1 MSRNQHA
8 YSNPIQQDW
17 DDREFV
23 EVSSLSGRN
32 GILLYPAFSS
42 FDFLIFH
49 KSQIIQLNIIKTA
62 NFLNEFDITIRSR
75 ISKLNEKLSKLER
88 SVEFCEAVIK
98 STQDRMKQTENS

>member
-1 MSRNQHA
+1 MLCNDCEKKEIVAFLAEKIFDNKMSRNQHA

-17 DDREFV
+17 DDREFI
-23 EVSSLSGRN
+23 EV
-32 GILLYPAFSS
+32 
-42 FDFLIFH
+42 
-49 KSQIIQLNIIKTA
+49 IQLNIIKTA

-98 STQDRMKQTENS
+98 STQDRMKQTENL